1 MLLVLAWF
9 VMWITPAAGY
19 EFETHD
25 RLSRAAFQS
34 SGVVA
39 HLESAYGIKATD
51 VLPGPLSLFRSD
63 RFTPQEWMRQGARDE
78 DSPLLR
84 VLM

>member
-1 MLLVLAWF
+1 MSRVVLLVLAWL

-39 HLESAYGIKATD
+39 HLESAYGITATTSF
-51 VLPGPLSLFRSD
+51 LAGCRS
-63 RFTPQEWMRQGARDE
+63 FAPT
-78 DSPLLR
+78 DSR
-84 VLM
+84 RKSG